1 MDLQD
6 PKIQR
11 LLIAG
16 ILSAGI
22 LYLFFGTS
30 MMGLTYPAQ
39 KANIAELTTE
49 HEKLSRELERA
60 RLIVGNM
67 AKLEREV
74 EFLHRQWSVAQ
85 GLLPEQNEMSPL
97 LRQITAAGTQ
107 SGLEFVRFEPQPSI
121 GHGFYTENPISVE
134 LEGGYHQV
142 GSFISSLANLDRII
156 NVRALNLVGVRPMDQ
171 GKDDMHHTVTASMEI
186 VSYSID
192 HSVVP
197 TPTDVGTNP
206 NLTQGQQAPGRN
218 TVAAANAAAGGH

>member
-11 LLIAG
+11 LLITG

-30 MMGLTYPAQ
+30 MIGFTYPSQ
-39 KANIAELTTE
+39 KANIAELTEE

-67 AKLEREV
+67 AKLEREF

-85 GLLPEQNEMSPL
+85 NLLPEENEISPL

-134 LEGGYHQV
+134 VEGGYHQV

-156 NVRALNLVGVRPMDQ
+156 NVRALNMMGVRPQDQ
-171 GKDDMHHTVTASMEI
+171 AKDEIHHTVAASME
-186 VSYSID
+186 VVAYSID
-192 HSVVP
+192 NSA
-197 TPTDVGTNP
+197 TPAATDTGADP
-206 NLTQGQQAPGRN
+206 NLTQGQAAPAQQ
-218 TVAAANAAAGGH
+218 AAASARGGH